1 MEGAREGFQKRMKDR
16 DEGRVGERER
26 GRTDKG
32 KRQRGET
39 KDKRN
44 EHVNIIH

>member
-1 MEGAREGFQKRMKDR
+1 MEGAREGFQT

-39 KDKRN
+39 KDKRI